1 MTERVTWL
9 TFLKY
14 NDVIAP
20 IKVEIAATR
29 VIIKANQISDDA
41 KLVMIY
47 PYFLFILN
55 HLWFCYVIIIKTA
68 SVPTGKYRL
77 KTPAILRNSRI
88 NGKTKRNIFNDDIIV
103 SQVDSYPESPIRFA
117 VYQFFIVGGNHTEI
131 TERRNGNPESFFNI
145 GQEKV
150 VAKEDDSFDFL
161 LVYRMK
167 IREYSDLP
175 YTKNRPDNAGF
186 LSHNVRRYRNGI

>member
-88 NGKTKRNIFNDDIIV
+88 NGKTKRNIFNDAH
-103 SQVDSYPESPIRFA
+103 YRFS
-117 VYQFFIVGGNHTEI
+117 G
-131 TERRNGNPESFFNI
+131 
-145 GQEKV
+145 
-150 VAKEDDSFDFL
+150 
-161 LVYRMK
+161 
-167 IREYSDLP
+167 
-175 YTKNRPDNAGF
+175 
-186 LSHNVRRYRNGI
+186 

>member
-145 GQEKV
+145 GQEK
-150 VAKEDDSFDFL
+150 SSRQRRRQFL
-161 LVYRMK
+161 
-167 IREYSDLP
+167 IS
-175 YTKNRPDNAGF
+175 
-186 LSHNVRRYRNGI
+186 S